1 MSWEFPSCWVW
12 VLLERKSCVTSC
24 VSPLRL
30 RGWISNVGFEKK
42 GGVLRGGGARVR
54 DRRGRSQICFF
65 PAVSSLAHRL
75 QMPASPSELSFL
87 FWTQILLGS
96 IAWSSA
102 RNSHRDYQHSGQHW
116 VQTGRARGAGKHVV
130 CSEVCPPLCSS
141 LARST
146 TILLLSCAANTHRLH
161 RWFTSRGK
169 TDPQQL
175 HIDWLAE
182 LTTGFPEWNFFFGQ
196 TERNCRSDKMLLLV
210 ANSHLLT
217 PATAAVVDH
226 WSLLPSDTRLEHN
239 PRKPDDSQSWDK
251 LQWSI
256 LTPGRLDWVSWRTG
270 AATYKLPFI
279 QFIALL

>member
-102 RNSHRDYQHSGQHW
+102 RNSHIW
-116 VQTGRARGAGKHVV
+116 GRLPAQWSTLSADWTSQRGWKTRGLLR
-130 CSEVCPPLCSS
+130 SLPPPLCSS

-182 LTTGFPEWNFFFGQ
+182 LTTGFPEWIFFLAKLSETVGQ
-196 TERNCRSDKMLLLV
+196 TKCCCCCLWQTHTCSLLQLLL
-210 ANSHLLT
+210 LL
-217 PATAAVVDH
+217 
-226 WSLLPSDTRLEHN
+226 W
-239 PRKPDDSQSWDK
+239 
-251 LQWSI
+251 
-256 LTPGRLDWVSWRTG
+256 
-270 AATYKLPFI
+270 
-279 QFIALL
+279 